1 MQTPLVL
8 VVAGAGYGKTTASRQ
23 LVDHAEAPVGWLS
36 LDQDDDDPVAFVR
49 ALAYS
54 LSRLSDATELLSRAP
69 PTSGRDGAPSDT
81 RARRSGASGRS
92 SGCLIIEDVHTIVTP
107 SVLDI
112 FDLFLDSVP
121 SGSHVVLTSRA
132 PPGIRT
138 TRRLLGGE
146 ITEVGPRLAF
156 THEESVTFLEPPFR
170 TSMSR
175 TWTSCPG
182 RWGLPA
188 GLQLAVL
195 AQSSGA
201 GRELVGLLAS
211 APHTVDYLTQEFL
224 RGLPDD
230 ERTFL
235 LRSSVL
241 GPFSGEMADFVL
253 EQTHS
258 TERLRR
264 LVRSGNAFVMSQHG
278 GLIRYHPLFAE
289 FLEAELAAVLPAD
302 PPGLHRRA
310 VEWHEQHREHEA
322 AMGHA
327 LATRDAELATNV
339 MFRRFG
345 KLVADGKLTTLE
357 RWLDAIAQIG
367 GQPDSPLLALARA
380 WLAYMRNQ
388 RSDFERWLAI
398 AASSEYEGVLPDG
411 SSSLEVAVAALEMV
425 AGLVG
430 SSEPRCR
437 RASCAKPVP
446 EEARTGARPPF
457 TRRSLR
463 TSPGRSPTQPRRWN
477 RQSSTHG
484 GSRSA
489 RGSTGAPG
497 C

>member
-1 MQTPLVL
+1 MERRAVQEL
-8 VVAGAGYGKTTASRQ
+8 AG
-23 LVDHAEAPVGWLS
+23 L
-36 LDQDDDDPVAFVR
+36 VR
-49 ALAYS
+49 AA
-54 LSRLSDATELLSRAP
+54 DQAV
-69 PTSGRDGAPSDT
+69 
-81 RARRSGASGRS
+81 
-92 SGCLIIEDVHTIVTP
+92 CLIIEDVHTIVTP

-146 ITEVGPRLAF
+146 ITEVGAHDLAF
-156 THEESVTFLEPPFR
+156 THEESVTFLRAALPHLDESDVDFL
-170 TSMSR
+170 SS
-175 TWTSCPG
+175 
-182 RWGLPA
+182 RWGVGRPDSSSQSSRSRRVPA
-188 GLQLAVL
+188 G
-195 AQSSGA
+195 SGWPS
-201 GRELVGLLAS
+201 LAS

-264 LVRSGNAFVMSQHG
+264 LVRSGNAFVMSQHGG

-345 KLVADGKLTTLE
+345 KLVADGKLTTL
-357 RWLDAIAQIG
+357 RAVARCHRPDRRPAR
-367 GQPDSPLLALARA
+367 QPPARVGPSLARVHA
-380 WLAYMRNQ
+380 KPALGLR
-388 RSDFERWLAI
+388 
-398 AASSEYEGVLPDG
+398 
-411 SSSLEVAVAALEMV
+411 AVARDRRILGVRGRPARWIEQPGGRGRR
-425 AGLVG
+425 ARRWSRGLVG

-484 GSRSA
+484 GYRPA
-489 RGSTGAPG
+489 RGGTGAPG

>member
-1 MQTPLVL
+1 MEVDLTLASELGVAPHKLAPPISHRPDLCRPRVTELLCPVQTPLVL

-49 ALAYS
+49 ALACS
-54 LSRLSDATELLSRAP
+54 LSGLSDATELLSALRQRQVGMERRAVQELA
-69 PTSGRDGAPSDT
+69 GLV
-81 RARRSGASGRS
+81 RAADQAV
-92 SGCLIIEDVHTIVTP
+92 CLIIEDVHTIVTP

-146 ITEVGPRLAF
+146 ITEVGAHDLAF
-156 THEESVTFLEPPFR
+156 THEESVTFLRAALPHLDESDVDFL
-170 TSMSR
+170 SR
-175 TWTSCPG
+175 QVGGW
-182 RWGLPA
+182 PA

-201 GRELVGLLAS
+201 GREWLAPLAS

-264 LVRSGNAFVMSQHG
+264 LVRSGNAFVMSQH
-278 GLIRYHPLFAE
+278 
-289 FLEAELAAVLPAD
+289 AAA
-302 PPGLHRRA
+302 
-310 VEWHEQHREHEA
+310 
-322 AMGHA
+322 
-327 LATRDAELATNV
+327 
-339 MFRRFG
+339 
-345 KLVADGKLTTLE
+345 
-357 RWLDAIAQIG
+357 
-367 GQPDSPLLALARA
+367 
-380 WLAYMRNQ
+380 
-388 RSDFERWLAI
+388 
-398 AASSEYEGVLPDG
+398 
-411 SSSLEVAVAALEMV
+411 
-425 AGLVG
+425 
-430 SSEPRCR
+430 
-437 RASCAKPVP
+437 
-446 EEARTGARPPF
+446 
-457 TRRSLR
+457 
-463 TSPGRSPTQPRRWN
+463 
-477 RQSSTHG
+477 
-484 GSRSA
+484 
-489 RGSTGAPG
+489 
-497 C
+497 